1 MDLVTLKIRI
11 HEQCMRIAL
20 EKMQSLTDEIEAIQW
35 SANQESKSSAG
46 DKYETGR
53 SILMLEKEKLTE
65 QLMGVGKLKKALDLI
80 DVNKRA
86 VSAELGAL
94 IQSSSQYYY

>member
-35 SANQESKSSAG
+35 SANQE
-46 DKYETGR
+46 
-53 SILMLEKEKLTE
+53 
-65 QLMGVGKLKKALDLI
+65 
-80 DVNKRA
+80 
-86 VSAELGAL
+86 
-94 IQSSSQYYY
+94 